1 MPHWTRTGLFDIID
15 IKRMVMKHEATDL
28 LIREVDPRLKSELR
42 KRARAH
48 GRSLSDEAKL
58 ILRKGVGETPPLA
71 QAGLGTQLFS
81 MLPDE
86 FRGDDL
92 VFEYSGGAIEPP
104 DFE

>member
-1 MPHWTRTGLFDIID
+1 
-15 IKRMVMKHEATDL
+15 MKHEATDL
-28 LIREVDPRLKSELR
+28 LIRRLDAKLKSQLK

-48 GRSLSDEAKL
+48 GRSLSDEAKAL
-58 ILRKGVGETPPLA
+58 LRRGLA
-71 QAGLGTQLFS
+71 VEAPQEGFGTRLFS

-92 VFEYSGGAIEPP
+92 VFEVPGGMSEPP